1 MALKFHSTLYAM
13 IALGAALSF
22 RTPSPPEDQISG
34 EGDTVSLGADLGTAP
49 VRPQGGSSAL
59 KGVVYPDVGSTAR
72 R

>member
-1 MALKFHSTLYAM
+1 MAFKFRSTLCAI

-22 RTPSPPEDQISG
+22 RIPSPPEDQISG

-49 VRPQGGSSAL
+49 VRPQDGRSAS
-59 KGVVYPDVGSTAR
+59 KRVVSPEVGSTDR